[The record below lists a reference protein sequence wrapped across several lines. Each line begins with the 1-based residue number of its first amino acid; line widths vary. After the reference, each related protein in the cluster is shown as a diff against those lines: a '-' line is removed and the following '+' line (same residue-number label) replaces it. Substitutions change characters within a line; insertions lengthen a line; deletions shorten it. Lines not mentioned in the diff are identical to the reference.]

1 MTQRA
6 SGTFDVKLSPQPL
19 FHATQDASLG
29 RMSIDKQFH
38 GDIEA
43 TSMGE
48 MLMAGSPVKGSA
60 GYVAIERVTG
70 RVHGRQGSFALQ
82 HFGVMS
88 RGTSSLTL
96 SVVPDSGSGELTGL
110 SGTMSI
116 DIRDGQHFY
125 AFDYSLDA
133 PAPAA

>member
-1 MTQRA
+1 MTQHA

-19 FHATQDASLG
+19 FHATQDPSLG

-60 GYVAIERVTG
+60 GYVAMERVTG
-70 RVHGRQGSFALQ
+70 RVQGRQGSFALQ
-82 HFGVMS
+82 HLGVMN
-88 RGTSSLTL
+88 RGASSLTL

-110 SGTMSI
+110 AGTMRI

-125 AFDYSLDA
+125 AFDYSIE
-133 PAPAA
+133 PA